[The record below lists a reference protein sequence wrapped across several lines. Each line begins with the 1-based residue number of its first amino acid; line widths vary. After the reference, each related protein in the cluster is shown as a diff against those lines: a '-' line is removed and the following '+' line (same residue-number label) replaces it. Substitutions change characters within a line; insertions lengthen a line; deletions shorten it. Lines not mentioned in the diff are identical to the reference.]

1 MRLSSNIMSQSDLEE
16 TVAGPK
22 RSNTP
27 PFEQVKLVLVLLLTG
42 LDTIEYP
49 DFHVQSIAWGND
61 WFGSDKL

>member
-1 MRLSSNIMSQSDLEE
+1 MSQSDLEE

-49 DFHVQSIAWGND
+49 DFHAQPIAWGND